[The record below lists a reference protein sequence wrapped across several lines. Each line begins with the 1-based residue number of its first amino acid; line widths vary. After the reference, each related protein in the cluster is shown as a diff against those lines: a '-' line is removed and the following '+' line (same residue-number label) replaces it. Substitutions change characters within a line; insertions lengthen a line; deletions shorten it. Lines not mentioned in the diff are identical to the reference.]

1 MSVPVTITITGHIA
15 DNSRVEHLR
24 TELALHEMMSIAL
37 EGVGKAGVKD
47 AAHVLHIGAVEPPKR
62 ARKPRAPKAAPAP
75 EAPPAAPHHEHG
87 HR

>member
-24 TELALHEMMSIAL
+24 TELKLHDILPGMMAQIG
-37 EGVGKAGVKD
+37 EAGVKD
-47 AAHVLHIGAVEPPKR
+47 TAHVLHIGAVEPPKR
-62 ARKPRAPKAAPAP
+62 ARKPCAPKAAPAP

>member
-24 TELALHEMMSIAL
+24 TELKLHDILPAML
-37 EGVGKAGVKD
+37 EQIGETGVKD

-62 ARKPRAPKAAPAP
+62 TRKPRAPKAAPAP
-75 EAPPAAPHHEHG
+75 EAPPAPAHHEHG

>member
-1 MSVPVTITITGHIA
+1 MAVPVTITITGTIP
-15 DNSRVEHLR
+15 DNSRVVHLR
-24 TELALHEMMSIAL
+24 TELALHDLMPEVL